1 MCYGHMDGYT
11 AAGLARAIRQGDR
24 SPVEA
29 VEACLDRIATAD
41 CNAFVTVLQ
50 EEARERAHK
59 LEQARET
66 GDSLGPLYGVPVAIK
81 DAYAYK
87 SGTPN
92 TFGSRAMEEFVPA
105 QSAPLVE
112 RLEASGAIIVGKTN
126 TPEFASK
133 GVTNNGLVGR
143 TKNPFAPDRTAGGSS
158 GGSAAAVAAGLVPLA
173 QGSDHAG
180 SVRIPA
186 SACGVVGIAPTP
198 GRVPQAFRPDAYK
211 YDIPHVTS
219 GPLARTVE
227 DTALAL
233 DVMAGPHP
241 EEPNSLPEAVDF
253 QGGLSRSVAGLSIAY
268 APEFAGAPVDHRVQS
283 VVSEAVEALESKGA
297 TIEHANPAFDDWERA
312 HESIMIGLEVLLS
325 TFAENLRE
333 THGIDLLARSDQ
345 IDDHVVERIKAGKSR
360 GAVEYKRANVAR
372 TELFRAVQQLF
383 EEYDLFVTPTLSVP
397 PFDSDSGSPETVNEK
412 PIDRTLG
419 WLLTWPFNLTGH
431 PSASVPAGTVEGLP
445 VGAQLVAPRFEDATL
460 IGAAAALEAVS
471 PWRADYP

>member
-1 MCYGHMDGYT
+1 MAGYT
-11 AAGLARAIRQGDR
+11 AAGIARANKEGDR
-24 SPVEA
+24 SPVET
-29 VEACLDRIATAD
+29 VEACLDRITTAD
-41 CNAFVTVLQ
+41 CNAFVTVLE
-50 EEARERAHK
+50 EEAREQAQK
-59 LEQARET
+59 LEQARGT
-66 GDSLGPLYGVPVAIK
+66 GESLGPLYGVPVAIK

-87 SGTPN
+87 ANTPN
-92 TFGSRAMEEFVPA
+92 TFGSRATKEFVPA
-105 QSAPLVE
+105 QSAPLVK

-133 GVTNNGLVGR
+133 GVTDNGLVGR

-219 GPLARTVE
+219 GPLTRTVE
-227 DTALAL
+227 DAALAL

-241 EEPNSLPEAVDF
+241 EEPNSLPETVNF
-253 QGGLSRSVAGLSIAY
+253 QSELDRPVAELSIAY
-268 APEFAGAPVDHRVQS
+268 APEFAGAPVDPNVQS
-283 VVSEAVEALESKGA
+283 VVLEAVEALESKGA
-297 TIEHANPAFDDWERA
+297 TVERTKPMFDDWERA
-312 HESIMIGLEVLLS
+312 HESIMIGLEVLFS

-333 THGIDLLARSDQ
+333 THGIDLLARSEQ

-372 TELFRAVQQLF
+372 TELFRAVQNLF

-397 PFDSDSGSPETVNEK
+397 PFESASGSPETVNKK
-412 PIDRTLG
+412 PIERALG

-431 PSASVPAGTVEGLP
+431 PAASVPAGMVEGLP

-460 IGAAAALEAVS
+460 IGAAATLEEAA
-471 PWRADYP
+471 PWQADYPSLY